1 MIKLLTCNNQPQKTK
16 MNNIDA
22 NNFGNG
28 ALGLHQCHSTLVG
41 GDSVARKRPCPTEE
55 VQSNSLHNANG
66 FGGVYAPAT
75 SRQRTSINPSVSSLL
90 AQYAAI
96 NDGGGE
102 QHPNL
107 LVGAATPQ
115 PQQFKLPQAAAASTI
130 VQQQQQ
136 HPTQDLSALL
146 VNNDLLIQQL
156 RQAQGAAG
164 ATIGQQQQ
172 PPQDLSAI
180 FVNNNLL
187 TQQLRQAQGLQDAA
201 SAQNNQIS
209 FPGVAQ
215 AVAQGVAT
223 GVQPSLPQFQH
234 GQVQPQPQANLPA
247 AATGLLANLMQQQ
260 QQPSAT
266 GSANAFGMSSQE
278 LRKFALVVHMMC
290 QSVCFII
297 HTHDVLLIWYNSQL
311 CSTGQHV
318 TTECCQ
324 RQQ

>member
-1 MIKLLTCNNQPQKTK
+1 M
-16 MNNIDA
+16 
-22 NNFGNG
+22 
-28 ALGLHQCHSTLVG
+28 
-41 GDSVARKRPCPTEE
+41 
-55 VQSNSLHNANG
+55 
-66 FGGVYAPAT
+66 YAPAT

-96 NDGGGE
+96 NDGGGD
-102 QHPNL
+102 QQPNL

-115 PQQFKLPQAAAASTI
+115 PQQFQLPQAAAASTM

-187 TQQLRQAQGLQDAA
+187 TQQLRQAQGLQGAA

-215 AVAQGVAT
+215 GVTT

-234 GQVQPQPQANLPA
+234 GQVQHQPQANLPA

-266 GSANAFGMSSQE
+266 GSANAFGMFSQE
-278 LRKFALVVHMMC
+278 LRKLFTLVVHMMC
-290 QSVCFII
+290 QSICFI
-297 HTHDVLLIWYNSQL
+297 YSY
-311 CSTGQHV
+311 S
-318 TTECCQ
+318 
-324 RQQ
+324 